1 MEPRSDNTWLFLGVG
16 LGCGMLMVL
25 LVCAGVGTYF
35 LMRSGS
41 ASTGPGN
48 GAGPSYPPAY
58 PPPSYPPLPVPPIP
72 PTVAVPP
79 SVAPPPPSSVAT
91 AGDDDRAPRAVHAT
105 IETVTGSPGVSVGQT
120 CEFNVE
126 RRDREDGSGFWCNA
140 QVVCGGHLLYGG
152 PTAGFFPCTLFAG
165 PSRGVVGQDPSTT
178 SQDRDAAISIDS
190 VQSHLE
196 VWDDATGPSG
206 EFRVGAH
213 IDSIQ

>member
-1 MEPRSDNTWLFLGVG
+1 MEPRNDNTWLLLGVG
-16 LGCGMLMVL
+16 LGCGMLVVL
-25 LVCAGVGTYF
+25 LVCAGAGTF
-35 LMRSGS
+35 LVLRSAPT
-41 ASTGPGN
+41 ASGPGN
-48 GAGPSYPPAY
+48 AGGPSPVTTPSY
-58 PPPSYPPLPVPPIP
+58 PPPSYPPPVPP
-72 PTVAVPP
+72 PTIAVPP
-79 SVAPPPPSSVAT
+79 SVAPLPPTSVAT

-105 IETVTGSPGVSVGQT
+105 IESVTGSPGVSVGQT

-165 PSRGVVGQDPSTT
+165 PSRGVVGQDPNTT
-178 SQDRDAAISIDS
+178 SQDRDGAMSIDT